1 MTDHLNVFSV
11 EEQILLEALAD
22 KENEKAQAIITLT
35 SWGAAESLASDDDKL
50 GIAEALREL
59 EIDDL
64 GSCLSVSDLYELGR
78 EDLEPWINQYWEF
91 KVDWDDADDV
101 RMAWE
106 STCAD
111 ANNGELAK
119 FARAAFEKLRAE
131 FLREVTE

>member
-11 EEQILLEALAD
+11 EEQFLLEALA
-22 KENEKAQAIITLT
+22 KQENEKAQAIITLT
-35 SWGAAESLASDDDKL
+35 SWGAAASLASDDDKM

-59 EIDDL
+59 EIYDL
-64 GSCLSVSDLYELGR
+64 GSCLSVSDLYELDR

-91 KVDWDDADDV
+91 KVDWDDADDI

-106 STCAD
+106 STCVD
-111 ANNGELAK
+111 ANNDELAK
-119 FARAAFEKLRAE
+119 FARAAFERFRAE

>member
-1 MTDHLNVFSV
+1 MTDHLNVFGL
-11 EEQILLEALAD
+11 EEQFLLEALAEQ
-22 KENEKAQAIITLT
+22 ENEKAQAIITLT
-35 SWGAAESLASDDDKL
+35 SWGAAASLASDDDKM

-59 EIDDL
+59 EIYDL
-64 GSCLSVSDLYELGR
+64 GSCLSVSDLYELDR

-106 STCAD
+106 STCVD
-111 ANNGELAK
+111 ANNDELAK
-119 FARAAFEKLRAE
+119 FARAAFERFRAE

>member
-11 EEQILLEALAD
+11 EEQLLLEALAD

-35 SWGAAESLASDDDKL
+35 SWGAAASLASDDDKI

-59 EIDDL
+59 EIYDL
-64 GSCLSVSDLYELGR
+64 GSCLSVSDLYELDR

-106 STCAD
+106 SVCGS
-111 ANNGELAK
+111 ANNEELAK
-119 FARAAFEKLRAE
+119 FARAAFEKFRAE
-131 FLREVTE
+131 FLREVAE